1 VRLSECRRSALRDKR
16 WKKIMPPPRSSGA
29 GSSLRL
35 SAFLTHRLKA
45 IFAWFA
51 VAVLAALAP
60 FLAVAGTAAADTS
73 SEIAICDAVADYP
86 MLTENYPQA
95 IRLHLR
101 VLAEHPGNALGHY
114 HLGFAYGMLGDHA
127 QELVQYRK
135 AVDLGLKRWDL
146 FVNLGVANLEAGDL
160 EAAAAALTEAVATQ
174 PNRPE
179 PHFNLGL
186 VYERRRMLPQAER
199 EFRTSLQLDP
209 NQPDASNML
218 GVIYAEQHDI
228 PAARRVWTELVRK
241 YPNYG
246 PAHENLSILDSATAT
261 ENASAAPRD
270 NSPSARIEA
279 TSLEAQRAK
288 PENSSSGR
296 RHYTTPTRPEL
307 QGDLWRP
314 ETERGYQ
321 P

>member
-1 VRLSECRRSALRDKR
+1 MLRDKR
-16 WKKIMPPPRSSGA
+16 WSKLLPPRSSGA

-35 SAFLTHRLKA
+35 SAPVTHQLKP
-45 IFAWFA
+45 IYAWFV
-51 VAVLAALAP
+51 VAVLAALAA
-60 FLAVAGTAAADTS
+60 FLAAARSAVADAS
-73 SEIAICDAVADYP
+73 SEMAICDVAADYP

-95 IRLHLR
+95 VRLHLR
-101 VLAEHPGNALGHY
+101 LLAEHPDNALGHY
-114 HLGFAYGMLGDHA
+114 HLGFAYGMLGDRP
-127 QELVQYRK
+127 QELVQYRR
-135 AVDLGLKRWDL
+135 AADLGLKRWDL

-179 PHFNLGL
+179 LHFNLGL

-209 NQPDASNML
+209 NQPGASNML
-218 GVIYAEQHDI
+218 GVIYAEQDDI
-228 PAARRVWTELVRK
+228 PTARRVWTELARK
-241 YPNYG
+241 YPNYR

-261 ENASAAPRD
+261 ENANAAPRD
-270 NSPSARIEA
+270 NLPSSRVET
-279 TSLEAQRAK
+279 TSLEAQRTK
-288 PENSSSGR
+288 LENSSSGR
-296 RHYTTPTRPEL
+296 RYYTKPTRPEL
-307 QGDLWRP
+307 QRGLWRP